1 LIIGEKTFGKGSVQS
16 VLNLRNGGGIR
27 LTTSRYYTP
36 SGRSIQAEGIQ
47 PDVEIDEVKVIEN
60 DQEAKREVDL
70 DRHLIGEPENNQA
83 VFNSEVRAEDDYVMY
98 QALMLLKAASILS
111 LSTAGANH

>member
-1 LIIGEKTFGKGSVQS
+1 M
-16 VLNLRNGGGIR
+16 RNGSGIR

-47 PDVEIDEVKVIEN
+47 PDVEVTAVRVVPDK
-60 DQEAKREVDL
+60 DMRKREVDL
-70 DRHLIGEPENNQA
+70 DRHLNGEPQKGRPA
-83 VFNSEVRAEDDYVMY
+83 FTSEVGPDDDYVMY

-111 LSTAGANH
+111 PQNTGAGSGP